1 MAWPLTPQALE
12 WTGNQGTRRRMD
24 NTNENTSGSQPQK
37 LSQADQA
44 RVDGFLARGV
54 NATER
59 KPFRPIVLIFL
70 LMAVVAGFSLL
81 SQGIAKWSG
90 IY

>member
-1 MAWPLTPQALE
+1 
-12 WTGNQGTRRRMD
+12 MD

>member
-1 MAWPLTPQALE
+1 MDKAGETPSA
-12 WTGNQGTRRRMD
+12 
-24 NTNENTSGSQPQK
+24 SQPQK
-37 LSQADQA
+37 LSDEDQA

-59 KPFRPIVLIFL
+59 KPFRPILLIFL

>member
-1 MAWPLTPQALE
+1 MQ
-12 WTGNQGTRRRMD
+12 QSSD
-24 NTNENTSGSQPQK
+24 NGSASEPQK
-37 LSQADQA
+37 LSQVDQA

-59 KPFRPIVLIFL
+59 RPFRPLLLIII

-81 SQGIAKWSG
+81 SQGIARWSG
-90 IY
+90 VY

>member
-1 MAWPLTPQALE
+1 MDKPRETPS
-12 WTGNQGTRRRMD
+12 T
-24 NTNENTSGSQPQK
+24 SQPQK
-37 LSQADQA
+37 LSDEDQA

-59 KPFRPIVLIFL
+59 KPFRPILLIFL

-81 SQGIAKWSG
+81 SQGIAQWSG